1 MSVTRIEEYRKY
13 LYSFQ
18 NLIGTVDGYT
28 FFNDYY
34 IRRMNELDIRY
45 EAIVNNKALT
55 LVKRS
60 KLNIFFNS
68 IRHLFLG
75 NGNEYENDINHN

>member
-1 MSVTRIEEYRKY
+1 
-13 LYSFQ
+13 
-18 NLIGTVDGYT
+18 
-28 FFNDYY
+28 
-34 IRRMNELDIRY
+34 MNELDIRY

>member
-1 MSVTRIEEYRKY
+1 MLSISRIEDYRKY
-13 LYSFQ
+13 LYSFK

-34 IRRMNELDIRY
+34 CKKMNELDERY
-45 EAIVNNKALT
+45 EAIVNNKALA

-60 KLNIFFNS
+60 KVNIFFNS
-68 IRHLFLG
+68 IKNLFIG
-75 NGNEYENDINHN
+75 NASEYEKDNTH